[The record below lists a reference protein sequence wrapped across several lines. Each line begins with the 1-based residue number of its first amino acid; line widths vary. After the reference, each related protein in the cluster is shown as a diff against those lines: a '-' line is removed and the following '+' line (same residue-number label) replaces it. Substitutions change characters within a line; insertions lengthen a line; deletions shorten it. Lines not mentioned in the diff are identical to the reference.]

1 MVQYIEHIFQQFISV
16 KFIAVLRCIGKKWLF
31 GFCEGSACV
40 SGKTKCAIC
49 EVPFVSVSF
58 SSVVRSNR
66 LAPNVWQLPDGGE
79 KAAQQMQFN
88 KLNRELQAYIYR
100 STATIG

>member
-1 MVQYIEHIFQQFISV
+1 
-16 KFIAVLRCIGKKWLF
+16 
-31 GFCEGSACV
+31 
-40 SGKTKCAIC
+40 
-49 EVPFVSVSF
+49 VSF
-58 SSVVRSNR
+58 G
-66 LAPNVWQLPDGGE
+66 LIATNVWQLPDGGE

>member
-1 MVQYIEHIFQQFISV
+1 LSRIGNFGFISV
-16 KFIAVLRCIGKKWLF
+16 SIFICLIITLVF
-31 GFCEGSACV
+31 GLTVCHTVA
-40 SGKTKCAIC
+40 T
-49 EVPFVSVSF
+49 
-58 SSVVRSNR
+58 
-66 LAPNVWQLPDGGE
+66 NVWQLPDGGE

>member
-1 MVQYIEHIFQQFISV
+1 LSVCFNIIILFVQFCF
-16 KFIAVLRCIGKKWLF
+16 GLF
-31 GFCEGSACV
+31 TMTA
-40 SGKTKCAIC
+40 
-49 EVPFVSVSF
+49 
-58 SSVVRSNR
+58 
-66 LAPNVWQLPDGGE
+66 NVWQLPDGGE